1 MGETETN
8 IVVAVVRVVPVTVGR
23 TQVVLFVVPGTTA
36 QNTGSV
42 RSVPVEILSLKK
54 YFYASPRFAP
64 VWHGLSSFARGLIS
78 PETHSLNA
86 INVVLPLSVDSRR
99 SPRVNRR
106 TRGNL
111 SRWGTSQ
118 RNSS

>member
-1 MGETETN
+1 L
-8 IVVAVVRVVPVTVGR
+8 V
-23 TQVVLFVVPGTTA
+23 
-36 QNTGSV
+36 
-42 RSVPVEILSLKK
+42 
-54 YFYASPRFAP
+54 
-64 VWHGLSSFARGLIS
+64 S

-86 INVVLPLSVDSRR
+86 INVVPPLSVDSRR